1 MTISILRLLIFM
13 LCAGA
18 LFFSCPSIAQVYS
31 GVNAEGTLVLSNF
44 NSGDTPTIVVPGPTL
59 AEAKLQKSHP
69 RRDIIFSIPMVLKAL
84 VEESAKKYELDPLLL
99 HAVIRA
105 ESGYN
110 AQAISPKGARG
121 LMQLMP
127 DTGLRFGV
135 KNLLDPRENLKAGA
149 QYLRWLLTLFDG
161 DIELALAGYNAGENA
176 VIRAGYRVPPYNE
189 TRNYVPKVLKY
200 YRGEPS

>member
-1 MTISILRLLIFM
+1 MTILILRVLLFM
-13 LCAGA
+13 FGAGA

-44 NSGDTPTIVVPGPTL
+44 SSGDTPTIVVPGPIL
-59 AEAKLQKSHP
+59 AEAKSQKSHP
-69 RRDIIFSIPMVLKAL
+69 RRDIIFSIPLVLKAL
-84 VEESAKKYELDPLLL
+84 VEDSAKEYGLDPLLL

-110 AQAISPKGARG
+110 AQAISRKGARG
-121 LMQLMP
+121 LMQLMQ

-200 YRGEPS
+200 YRGERS